1 MSNIENVLRQFVHEI
16 EALEERRAAVGDD
29 IKLKYADLKSSG
41 FNPKVVRRLI
51 SLRKMDPEKRL
62 EEQSLLEVYSS
73 ALGEDLA

>member
-16 EALEERRAAVGDD
+16 EALEEQRAAIGDD
-29 IKLKYADLKSSG
+29 IKLKYADLKASG

-62 EEQSLLEVYSS
+62 EEQSLLKVYSD

>member
-16 EALEERRAAVGDD
+16 EALEEQRAAISDD